1 MTEQTARAAEETA
14 REVAHPWCVDDGNCE
29 EDASSNDHSAE
40 CDMLTGQIVAAIQS
54 ERASADRRV
63 NEALEA
69 AAKVADAEATCGCGG
84 AYGRCNIDDAP
95 LAIAAAIRALKSS
108 ES

>member
-40 CDMLTGQIVAAIQS
+40 CDMLTEQIVAAIQS
-54 ERASADRRV
+54 ERTAADRRV
-63 NEALEA
+63 REAEKMVEA
-69 AAKVADAEATCGCGG
+69 AAQLVEHWPIENTRAE
-84 AYGRCNIDDAP
+84 
-95 LAIAAAIRALKSS
+95 LAAAIRALKSPTPTGG
-108 ES
+108 ERG